1 MSHPTTTPIIY
12 VVHPE
17 YREAWGSP
25 EPGTSFDMHD
35 IARLSETW
43 GIPVETLLQQVQP
56 ARFYRA
62 SDGCGSWDYEAA
74 CMEDAVRFARDA
86 WENAS
91 SGTYEVTIY
100 EHLDIEDRD
109 EMYCAGATRP
119 TATETI
125 TVTINE

>member
-12 VVHPE
+12 VVRPE
-17 YREAWGSP
+17 CREAWGSP

-35 IARLSETW
+35 IHRLAETW
-43 GIPVETLLQQVQP
+43 DIPIPMLLEQVVP
-56 ARFYRA
+56 ARFYRS
-62 SDGCGSWDYEAA
+62 SDGCSSWDFEAA
-74 CMEDAVRFARDA
+74 CMEDAVRFAREA

-91 SGTYEVTIY
+91 CGTYEVTIY

-109 EMYCAGATRP
+109 EMYRAGATRP

-125 TVTINE
+125 TVTTSE